1 MSRKIK
7 YSPEIKANAC
17 EDYLTNNLS
26 MQEICSKYKIPFN
39 VKSYTCSVYK
49 WIPIYKNFGIDGF
62 FNKTKNNSYSKSFK
76 IEMVERY
83 IQGEGS
89 MVHLVAKYK
98 IPSDST
104 LNKWIMMYNANRELK
119 DYDPKQE
126 VYMAEAKRKTTL
138 SERKE
143 IVLHCINN
151 NRDYKGTASL
161 YDVSYNQVYS
171 WVKKYDT
178 KGEEGLKD
186 KRGLHKLDNEVDELE
201 RLRRENIRLKRQLKE
216 RDMVVELLKKVKELE
231 RM

>member
-1 MSRKIK
+1 
-7 YSPEIKANAC
+7 
-17 EDYLTNNLS
+17 
-26 MQEICSKYKIPFN
+26 
-39 VKSYTCSVYK
+39 
-49 WIPIYKNFGIDGF
+49 
-62 FNKTKNNSYSKSFK
+62 
-76 IEMVERY
+76 
-83 IQGEGS
+83 

-126 VYMAEAKRKTTL
+126 VYMVEAKHKTTL

-178 KGEEGLKD
+178 KCEEGLKD

-216 RDMVVELLKKVKELE
+216 KDMLVELLKKVKELE